1 MDILGEASR
10 VTRVLIIWKEEGHS
24 QTGAGTTERNAGVM
38 EEGDMEQGRWG
49 ILKMKIRKSDYT
61 PWILQKK

>member
-24 QTGAGTTERNAGVM
+24 QTGAGTMERNAGVM